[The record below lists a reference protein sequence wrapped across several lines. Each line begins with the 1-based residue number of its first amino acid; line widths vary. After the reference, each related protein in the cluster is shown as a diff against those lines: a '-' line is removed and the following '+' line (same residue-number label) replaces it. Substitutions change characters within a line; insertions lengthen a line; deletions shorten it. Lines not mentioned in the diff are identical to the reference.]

1 MDNWLRFGTS
11 EIKLF
16 EAAERFL
23 GVPMNKGLVRNMRQ
37 EIVQL
42 GFKLREAAICA
53 VAESLR
59 ETVEELCTVDSE
71 TTVPNSLNLSGS
83 FEVYRRD

>member
-1 MDNWLRFGTS
+1 
-11 EIKLF
+11 
-16 EAAERFL
+16 
-23 GVPMNKGLVRNMRQ
+23 MRQ

-42 GFKLREAAICA
+42 GFKLKEAAIYA

-59 ETVEELCTVDSE
+59 KTVEELCTVDSE

-83 FEVYRRD
+83 FLVYRRD